1 MSAAALRNINCAEN
15 KIQDD
20 IDQRLFLKPTG
31 PKKTRTR
38 GPIILDGLNWQ
49 KIKDQ
54 LKPHR
59 ITRTTSVDQYW
70 SKVCGVIYEIS
81 RYFSNI

>member
-38 GPIILDGLNWQ
+38 GPIILEELA
-49 KIKDQ
+49 KD
-54 LKPHR
+54 KRP
-59 ITRTTSVDQYW
+59 TETTSDNKNNKCQPILVQGLRRDFW
-70 SKVCGVIYEIS
+70 NK
-81 RYFSNI
+81 